1 MNRALRINAYPG
13 NELNHCVDD
22 VSDVA
27 NFLVS
32 HCDFQEEEILLLTD
46 KRATTNAIAAHLNW
60 LLTGVNEGDRVV
72 FHYSGHGARF
82 PIRNEAG
89 NVTRVDEYIAQS
101 ILTGRRNTPFA
112 TNGSKTFLPSFE
124 TWRKICGCP
133 IIKSSPFRC
142 QQTSHGG
149 GRQKPGWEQG
159 CTRLNT

>member
-72 FHYSGHGARF
+72 FHYTVGKTDVLGDEAFIPPNTGHR
-82 PIRNEAG
+82 AG
-89 NVTRVDEYIAQS
+89 R
-101 ILTGRRNTPFA
+101 
-112 TNGSKTFLPSFE
+112 
-124 TWRKICGCP
+124 
-133 IIKSSPFRC
+133 
-142 QQTSHGG
+142 
-149 GRQKPGWEQG
+149 
-159 CTRLNT
+159 